1 MPIRT
6 TLIAALVVSAA
17 AFAQG
22 PGPGLGRMGRF
33 GGEAGGPPMGG
44 RLVGAVAGMPG
55 RVVKSAPYSADVVTE
70 TSQTLADGNH
80 VRQTSTARVYRDS
93 EGRVR
98 TEQSLGG
105 LGALGVNSS
114 QRQVV
119 FINDPVAGVNYAL
132 NVEDKTASK
141 TPWARAGRGAQQA
154 TASPRAQGQNGAPPA
169 GGRWG
174 QRTVQGSTGAA
185 GRGGR
190 AAGLARQ
197 NVKTESLGRQTIEG
211 VAADGTRTT
220 WTIPAGQMGNEAPI
234 LIVSERWYS
243 AELQAVV
250 TSRHSDPRVGETV
263 YRLANVSR
271 AEPAPSL
278 FQAPADYKVTD
289 VRGGRGPAAAPAQ

>member
-1 MPIRT
+1 MMPIRT
-6 TLIAALVVSAA
+6 TLIAALALGAA

-22 PGPGLGRMGRF
+22 PGPGRMGRF

-55 RVVKSAPYSADVVTE
+55 RVVKSAPYSADVITE
-70 TSQTLADGNH
+70 TSQTLGDGSH
-80 VRQTSTARVYRDS
+80 VHQTNTAKVYRDS

-132 NVEDKTASK
+132 NVNDKTASK
-141 TPWARAGRGAQQA
+141 SAWPRGGRGPQQG
-154 TASPRAQGQNGAPPA
+154 ASARAQGQSATPPN

-174 QRTVQGSTGAA
+174 QRSAQGPPGT

-190 AAGLARQ
+190 AGGPARQ

-211 VAADGTRTT
+211 VVADGTRTT
-220 WTIPAGQMGNEAPI
+220 MTIPAGQMGNDAAI
-234 LIVSERWYS
+234 QVVSERWYS
-243 AELQAVV
+243 ADLQTVV
-250 TSRHSDPRVGETV
+250 MSRHSDPRVGETV

-271 AEPAPSL
+271 AEPPSTL
-278 FQAPADYKVTD
+278 FQAPADYKVTEA
-289 VRGGRGPAAAPAQ
+289 RGGRGPRPPAAQ